1 MNRVSSLE
9 MMPWDKGN
17 TRANICELLLLL
29 AGLSARCLAFVVYFI
44 LLTILEG
51 GGLLV
56 SWVQLRFPHV
66 KAAFC
71 LAMEPGFELRDI

>member
-1 MNRVSSLE
+1 MNGASSLE

-17 TRANICELLLLL
+17 TRANVCELLLLL
-29 AGLSARCLAFVVYFI
+29 SAGCLAFIVYFI

-66 KAAFC
+66 KAAFR